1 MNSINIK
8 KYKGKTGQ
16 EIQEEI
22 FRKMPASRKLKL
34 ASDIN
39 HRIEA
44 EKMYLELAKKYK
56 HWVKV
61 DCVEN
66 EKLLSKEE
74 IFRKMP
80 ASRKLKLASEL
91 TILCLKLR
99 NLNENSKPR
108 KTTDPNGIY
117 S

>member
-16 EIQEEI
+16 EIQ
-22 FRKMPASRKLKL
+22 
-34 ASDIN
+34 
-39 HRIEA
+39 
-44 EKMYLELAKKYK
+44 
-56 HWVKV
+56 
-61 DCVEN
+61 
-66 EKLLSKEE
+66 EE